1 MPRAPNPRPR
11 TSSPSLWLTTAVVA
25 FVGVVVVGVVS
36 GWNASG
42 ERSNS
47 EGESSGGGNATKG
60 KGKKREGEDEH
71 PTDQTT
77 NTSPSVSL
85 PNLKDYK
92 GTLALLLPSAPTP
105 SLLSLLSR
113 PHSTSGVTTIY
124 VLYPIPKP
132 DRDQPTLP
140 FSSASIKRSIPS
152 CVHLLPYTEPNSP
165 IHMCKA
171 LNPGYILLLP
181 PLTVDQ
187 IVMTTPN
194 KTSSS
199 TTAPM
204 LSLQD
209 LQKGLQGFG
218 GNGRQRSILNMDDGV
233 EGLGKVLGFLSS

>member
-1 MPRAPNPRPR
+1 MPRTPNSRPR
-11 TSSPSLWLTTAVVA
+11 TSSPTLWLTTAVVA

-47 EGESSGGGNATKG
+47 EGKSSGGGNATKG
-60 KGKKREGEDEH
+60 KGKKREGDDGH

-77 NTSPSVSL
+77 STSPSVSL
-85 PNLKDYK
+85 PNLKEYK
-92 GTLALLLPSAPTP
+92 GTLALLLPSAPTS

-113 PHSTSGVTTIY
+113 PHSAGGITTIY
-124 VLYPIPKP
+124 ILYPIPKP

-140 FSSASIKRSIPS
+140 FSSASIERSIPS
-152 CVHLLPYTEPNSP
+152 SVHLLPYTEPNSP

-181 PLTVDQ
+181 LTVDQ
-187 IVMTTPN
+187 LVLTTPN
-194 KTSSS
+194 KTSPSM
-199 TTAPM
+199 TTPI

-218 GNGRQRSILNMDDGV
+218 GNGRQRSILNVDDGV
-233 EGLGKVLGFLSS
+233 EGLAKAFGFLSS